1 VSRAAGAGAAPAP
14 GDGEPGR
21 GPDRSVLRALVVL
34 TLIAGLV
41 DAVAFL
47 ALEHVFAANMT
58 GNLVVLGFAIA
69 GEPSLQVGGPLL
81 ALFSFLGGAAVFGWL
96 DHSKETRH
104 QMLGRM
110 MRIEVAA
117 AALAVVV
124 AIGFEA
130 GDDVRRLVITALLA
144 GAMGFRNGT
153 IRRVAIPEL
162 RTTVLTLSIAGFAAD
177 EAIGGRQRASDRLRF
192 AGIVAMLAGAII
204 SALLVLNA
212 SVAWALAL
220 IAAVELAALALL
232 GRAQPEPSPA

>member
-1 VSRAAGAGAAPAP
+1 MSPAGGGAEPAGE
-14 GDGEPGR
+14 GEPPHDER
-21 GPDRSVLRALVVL
+21 VLRALIVL
-34 TLIAGLV
+34 TFTAGLI

-69 GEPSLQVGGPLL
+69 GEPSLQIGGPLL
-81 ALFSFLGGAAVFGWL
+81 ALMAFLGGAAMFGWI
-96 DHSKETRH
+96 DHTKETRH

-110 MRIEVAA
+110 VRIEVVA
-117 AALAVVV
+117 AALAVLV

-130 GDDVRRLVITALLA
+130 GDEARRLIITALLA
-144 GAMGFRNGT
+144 GAMGIRNAT

-177 EAIGGRQRASDRLRF
+177 EAIGGRQRFGDRLRF
-192 AGIVAMLAGAII
+192 AGIVAMLSGAII

-212 SVAWALAL
+212 SVAWALGL
-220 IAAVELAALALL
+220 ILAVELTTLALL
-232 GRAQPEPSPA
+232 GRDRAEPRAA

>member
-1 VSRAAGAGAAPAP
+1 
-14 GDGEPGR
+14 
-21 GPDRSVLRALVVL
+21 
-34 TLIAGLV
+34 
-41 DAVAFL
+41 VAFL

-81 ALFSFLGGAAVFGWL
+81 ALVAFLGGAAIFGWI
-96 DHSKETRH
+96 DHSNETRH
-104 QMLGRM
+104 QMVGRM
-110 MRIEVAA
+110 VRIETVATAA
-117 AALAVVV
+117 AVLV

-130 GDDVRRLVITALLA
+130 GDDARRLIITALLA

-162 RTTVLTLSIAGFAAD
+162 RTTVLTLAIAGFAAD
-177 EAIGGRQRASDRLRF
+177 EAIGGGQRFGDRLRF

-220 IAAVELAALALL
+220 ILAVEVATLVLL
-232 GRAQPEPSPA
+232 GRDQPAPRAA

>member
-1 VSRAAGAGAAPAP
+1 VSLR
-14 GDGEPGR
+14 GDGGEQAAAEGE
-21 GPDRSVLRALVVL
+21 GDRVSDQRVLRALIVL
-34 TLIAGLV
+34 TFTAGLV

-69 GEPSLQVGGPLL
+69 GAPDLQVGGPLL
-81 ALFSFLGGAAVFGWL
+81 ALATFLGGAAIFAWI
-96 DHSKETRH
+96 DHSNETRH

-110 MRIEVAA
+110 VRIEAVATAA
-117 AALAVVV
+117 AMLV
-124 AIGFEA
+124 AIGFDP
-130 GDDVRRLVITALLA
+130 GDDARRLIITALLA
-144 GAMGFRNGT
+144 GAMGIRNAT

-177 EAIGGRQRASDRLRF
+177 EAVGGRQRFGDRLRF
-192 AGIVAMLAGAII
+192 AGIVAMLVGAII

-220 IAAVELAALALL
+220 ILAVEVMTLVLL
-232 GRAQPEPSPA
+232 GRDRVEPRAT